1 LFIVKFMT
9 QHRKLKPEELRIDIA
24 MADEI
29 SEDYSENSWGVI
41 GQPRAVQ
48 ALEMGLSINA
58 KGYNIFVTGE
68 SGTGRYTAVQE
79 ILKRHRAKTVP
90 LEDIAYAFNFDKPE
104 NPRVIYFPEGEA
116 HRFKETLEALVEKM
130 KQIIREKLKSQA
142 YTVRRDNLIGETEKN
157 ENRELK
163 DFEEVLKTAG
173 FCTIQLGDEEAD
185 EELSADLVPVFK
197 DEPVTFDELHDL
209 IGQEP
214 EEGEE
219 AVTEEFWMA
228 KREAYFGLVD
238 RMKNLYEKL
247 QKARRTLQEKLE
259 ELQSELVGPA
269 LKHEMDL
276 IRLDWKGEQYSPY
289 LVGLEKDILANLD
302 IFTLDEEEDGEELE
316 EELRRYTINIIV
328 DNSGTKE
335 RPVIRETNPTRANL
349 FGTIE
354 SRTEISGDTKTNFT
368 MIRAGSLLKASGGV
382 LILRADDL
390 LAQDNVWTEL
400 KRVIDTEQVE
410 LELPPSPLGPPTAGM
425 KPQPVRFN
433 TKIILIGQERLY
445 DILSAIDGDLRKY
458 FKIPAEFNSWMPRD
472 PKTTDEYVR
481 FIRSFIE
488 KYDLKK
494 ITLSGLEETIRYGV
508 LLAERKDQ
516 LSTRFSL
523 ISDLIREADYW
534 AGQLGKTEIDN
545 EAVRRAMECRQY
557 LYDLP
562 EETILEQVEKGSLLI
577 DVEGSEVGSVNGLAV
592 LERGNFFSFGCT
604 MKITATVGAGKEGII
619 NIEREAGLSGEIHNK
634 GILILEGY
642 LRNRYARNL
651 PLSLYAGI
659 CVEQNYYEIEGD
671 SASSTELYA
680 LLSAI
685 AGVPLRQDLAVTG
698 SVNQFGVIQP
708 VGGVTEKVEGFF
720 RICCMK
726 GLSGEQGVILPRQN
740 VENLLPSRELMQAM
754 ERGVFH
760 IYPVSTIDEG
770 MEILT
775 GIPAGSPDGSRRSN
789 RGTLYEMIRE
799 ELVHLNKIS

>member
-1 LFIVKFMT
+1 MK
-9 QHRKLKPEELRIDIA
+9 QHNELKPEDLKINIDLSE
-24 MADEI
+24 EI
-29 SEDYSENSWGVI
+29 SKDYSENSWGVI

-68 SGTGRYTAVQE
+68 SGTGRYTAVSE
-79 ILKRHRAKTVP
+79 ILKKFKEKKVP
-90 LEDIAYAFNFDKPE
+90 LEDVAYVFNFEKPE

-116 HRFKETLEALVEKM
+116 RRFRTTLDDLIDKM
-130 KQIIREKLKSQA
+130 KQIIGEKLKSQA
-142 YTVRRDNLIGETEKN
+142 YTEKRDNLISETEKN
-157 ENRELK
+157 ENRQLRE
-163 DFEEVLKTAG
+163 FEEQLTEAD
-173 FCTIQLGDEEAD
+173 FCTIQLGDEENGD
-185 EELSADLVPVFK
+185 ELAADLVPVHGG
-197 DEPVTFDELHDL
+197 EPLSFDELHDL
-209 IGQEP
+209 IDKEP
-214 EEGEE
+214 EEGGEV
-219 AVTEEFWMA
+219 VTEEYWTS
-228 KREAYFGLVD
+228 KREEYFGLVD
-238 RMKNLYEKL
+238 QMKGLYESL
-247 QKARRTLQEKLE
+247 QKARRTLQENLE
-259 ELQSELVGPA
+259 ELQSELIGPA
-269 LKHEMDL
+269 LKHEIDM
-276 IRLDWKGEQYSPY
+276 IRLEWKDEQYITY
-289 LVGLEKDILANLD
+289 FNGLEKDILANLD
-302 IFTLDEEEDGEELE
+302 IFELDEEDDEEELE
-316 EELRRYTINIIV
+316 EELRRYGINIIV
-328 DNSGTKE
+328 DNSGATE
-335 RPVIRETNPTRANL
+335 RPVIRETNPTKANL
-349 FGTIE
+349 LGTIE
-354 SRTEISGDTKTNFT
+354 ARTEISGDTKTNFT
-368 MIRAGSLLKASGGV
+368 MIRAGSLLKAAGGV

-390 LAQDNVWTEL
+390 IQHDNIWTEL
-400 KRVIDTEQVE
+400 KRVIDTGQVE
-410 LELPPSPLGPPTAGM
+410 LELPPTPLGPPTAGM
-425 KPQPVRFN
+425 KPEPVRFN
-433 TKIILIGQERLY
+433 TKIIMIGQERLY
-445 DILSAIDGDLRKY
+445 DILSAVDGDLRKY
-458 FKIPAEFNSWMPRD
+458 FKIPAEFNSWMTRSD
-472 PKTTDEYVR
+472 ETTREYVR

-488 KYDLKK
+488 KYSLKEV
-494 ITLSGLEETIRYGV
+494 TLDGLEEIIRYGV
-508 LLAERKDQ
+508 VLSERKDQ

-523 ISDLIREADYW
+523 ISDLIRESDYW
-534 AGQLGKTEIDN
+534 AGQADKEKIDSK
-545 EAVRRAMECRQY
+545 AVQRAMECRQY

-562 EETILEQVEKGSLLI
+562 EETMLEQVEKGSLLI
-577 DVEGSEVGSVNGLAV
+577 NVEGSETGSVNGLAV

-619 NIEREAGLSGEIHNK
+619 NIEREAGLSGDIHSK

-698 SVNQFGVIQP
+698 SVNQFGIIQP

-726 GLSGEQGVILPRQN
+726 GLTGEQGVILPKQN
-740 VENLLPSRELMQAM
+740 IENLLPSRELIQAI

-775 GIPAGSPDGSRRSN
+775 GYSAGSPDFNKRKN

>member
-1 LFIVKFMT
+1 MT
-9 QHRKLKPEELRIDIA
+9 QHKELKAEDLRLNIDLSE
-24 MADEI
+24 DI

-48 ALEMGLSINA
+48 ALELGLSINA

-79 ILKRHRAKTVP
+79 ILKKHRKKSGP
-90 LEDIAYAFNFDKPE
+90 LQDVAYVYNFEKPE
-104 NPRVIYFPEGEA
+104 NPRVIYFPEGDA
-116 HRFKETLEALVEKM
+116 RRFRETLATLVEKM
-130 KQIIREKLKSQA
+130 KQIIGEKLKSQA
-142 YTVRRDNLIGETEKN
+142 YTEKRDNLISETEKN

-163 DFEEVLKTAG
+163 DFETILGEAG
-173 FCTIQLGDEEAD
+173 FCTIQLGDED
-185 EELSADLVPVFK
+185 EGDELSADLVPLHGG
-197 DEPVTFDELHDL
+197 EPLTFDELHDL
-209 IGQEP
+209 IGK
-214 EEGEE
+214 EGEE
-219 AVTEEFWMA
+219 EVTEEFWTE
-228 KREAYFGLVD
+228 KRESYFGLVD
-238 RMKNLYEKL
+238 RMKSLYEKL
-247 QKARRTLQEKLE
+247 QKVRKELQEKLE
-259 ELQSELVGPA
+259 ALQSELIGPA

-276 IRLDWKGEQYSPY
+276 IRLEWKGEQYSAY
-289 LVGLEKDILANLD
+289 LNALEKDILGNLD
-302 IFTLDEEEDGEELE
+302 IFDLDEEDDEEELE

-328 DNSGTKE
+328 DNYGMEE
-335 RPVIRETNPTRANL
+335 RPVIRETNPTKANL
-349 FGTIE
+349 FGAIE
-354 SRTEISGDTKTNFT
+354 SRTEISGDSKTNFT
-368 MIRAGSLLKASGGV
+368 MIQAGSLLKAGGGI

-390 LAQDNVWTEL
+390 IHHENVWTEL

-425 KPQPVRFN
+425 KPEPVKFN
-433 TKIILIGQERLY
+433 TKIIIIGQERLY
-445 DILSAIDGDLRKY
+445 DILSAVDGDLRKY
-458 FKIPAEFNSWMPRD
+458 FKIPAEFNSWMTRSSE
-472 PKTTDEYVR
+472 TTGEYVR
-481 FIRSFIE
+481 FIRSFTE
-488 KYDLKK
+488 KYKLRTV
-494 ITLSGLEETIRYGV
+494 TLDGLEGMIRYGV

-534 AGQLGKTEIDN
+534 AGQMEKEKVDG

-562 EETILEQVEKGSLLI
+562 EETMLEQVEKGSLLI
-577 DVEGSEVGSVNGLAV
+577 NVEGSEVGSVNGLAV

-619 NIEREAGLSGEIHNK
+619 NIEREAGLSGDIHSK

-698 SVNQFGVIQP
+698 SVNQFGIIQP

-720 RICCMK
+720 RICCLK
-726 GLSGEQGVILPRQN
+726 GLTGEQGVILPKQN
-740 VENLLPSRELMQAM
+740 IENLLPSRELLQAM
-754 ERGVFH
+754 EKGVFH
-760 IYPVSTIDEG
+760 IYPVTTIDEG
-770 MEILT
+770 MELLT
-775 GIPAGSPDGSRRSN
+775 G
-789 RGTLYEMIRE
+789 
-799 ELVHLNKIS
+799 

>member
-1 LFIVKFMT
+1 
-9 QHRKLKPEELRIDIA
+9 
-24 MADEI
+24 
-29 SEDYSENSWGVI
+29 
-41 GQPRAVQ
+41 
-48 ALEMGLSINA
+48 
-58 KGYNIFVTGE
+58 
-68 SGTGRYTAVQE
+68 
-79 ILKRHRAKTVP
+79 
-90 LEDIAYAFNFDKPE
+90 
-104 NPRVIYFPEGEA
+104 
-116 HRFKETLEALVEKM
+116 
-130 KQIIREKLKSQA
+130 
-142 YTVRRDNLIGETEKN
+142 
-157 ENRELK
+157 
-163 DFEEVLKTAG
+163 
-173 FCTIQLGDEEAD
+173 
-185 EELSADLVPVFK
+185 
-197 DEPVTFDELHDL
+197 
-209 IGQEP
+209 
-214 EEGEE
+214 
-219 AVTEEFWMA
+219 
-228 KREAYFGLVD
+228 
-238 RMKNLYEKL
+238 
-247 QKARRTLQEKLE
+247 
-259 ELQSELVGPA
+259 
-269 LKHEMDL
+269 
-276 IRLDWKGEQYSPY
+276 
-289 LVGLEKDILANLD
+289 
-302 IFTLDEEEDGEELE
+302 
-316 EELRRYTINIIV
+316 V
-328 DNSGTKE
+328 DNSGTAE

-368 MIRAGSLLKASGGV
+368 MIRAGSLLKAGGGV

-390 LAQDNVWTEL
+390 INQENVWTEL

-410 LELPPSPLGPPTAGM
+410 LELPHSPLGPPTAGM
-425 KPQPVRFN
+425 KPEPVKFN
-433 TKIILIGQERLY
+433 TKIILIGQDRLY

-458 FKIPAEFNSWMPRD
+458 FKIPAEFNSWMPRSA
-472 PKTTDEYVR
+472 KTTAEYVR

-494 ITLSGLEETIRYGV
+494 ATFSGLEEMIRYGV
-508 LLAERKDQ
+508 LLSERKDQ
-516 LSTRFSL
+516 LTTRFSL
-523 ISDLIREADYW
+523 ISDLIRESDYW
-534 AGQLGKTEIDN
+534 AGQLGKGEIDT

-557 LYDLP
+557 LYDMP

-577 DVEGSEVGSVNGLAV
+577 SVEGSEVGSVNGLAV

-685 AGVPLRQDLAVTG
+685 AGAPLRQDLAVTG

-740 VENLLPSRELMQAM
+740 IENLLPSRELMQAL
-754 ERGVFH
+754 EKGVFH
-760 IYPVSTIDEG
+760 IYPVSSIDEG

-775 GIPAGSPDGSRRSN
+775 GVDAGSPDRSRKEN

-799 ELVHLNKIS
+799 ELIHLNKIS